1 MGSEVR
7 RLWMFRGLDYKAA
20 ENYLN
25 RQAERGLLLKKIGP
39 QGIIAAFDRDESGK
53 RSATVS
59 TAVTEA
65 KRRSRTTSPLPRTGA
80 GITWPHGPAC

>member
-39 QGIIAAFDRDESGK
+39 QGIIAAFDRD
-53 RSATVS
+53 
-59 TAVTEA
+59 
-65 KRRSRTTSPLPRTGA
+65 
-80 GITWPHGPAC
+80 